1 MTRRQKAKA
10 LIEMGEAATMA
21 EAYAIL
27 TDMGE

>member
-1 MTRRQKAKA
+1 MSRRQKALA
-10 LIEMGEAATMA
+10 LIAMGEAETLA